1 VSLPRYAHCSL
12 YVTCTYI
19 RALCIWVR
27 MRMSIPLWVIGLQY
41 GLYYT
46 GLLKIRIIMSP
57 TTFNQKSS
65 MCSTILSDRTDKG
78 PGGPNG
84 L

>member
-12 YVTCTYI
+12 YVTCAYI

-27 MRMSIPLWVIGLQY
+27 MRMSIPLWVIGLHY

-57 TTFNQKSS
+57 TTFNQSLRGDPTCRNHVGVRRYL
-65 MCSTILSDRTDKG
+65 M
-78 PGGPNG
+78 
-84 L
+84 